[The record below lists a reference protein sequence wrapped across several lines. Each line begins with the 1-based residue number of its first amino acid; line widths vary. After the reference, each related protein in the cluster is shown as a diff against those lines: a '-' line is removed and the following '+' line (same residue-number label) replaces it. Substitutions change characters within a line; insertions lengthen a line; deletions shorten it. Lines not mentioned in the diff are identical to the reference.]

1 MHNPSRNR
9 YCIVYLTRTSEL
21 ASRYCYLTSDTELA
35 KVGIVL
41 YTLQRPPNNRLGNLF
56 STATEL
62 PGVGTVS
69 LTRATELAK
78 LSDYQSADDVHR

>member
-21 ASRYCYLTSDTELA
+21 ASRYCYLTKDTELA

-41 YTLQRPPNNRLGNLF
+41 YTLQRPPNNQLGHLY

-62 PGVGTVS
+62 AGIGTAS
-69 LTRATELAK
+69 LTRATELAQ
-78 LSDYQSADDVHR
+78 LSDDQSADDVHR